1 MWSFHFFA
9 GCHFG
14 CEWYEADKV
23 DSSEALYAHT
33 TKYEYFIID
42 IGCLRIQKCTQA
54 DNG

>member
-1 MWSFHFFA
+1 MWSYHFFA

-14 CEWYEADKV
+14 CEWYEADKKDNNLGTEYPTV
-23 DSSEALYAHT
+23 LQ
-33 TKYEYFIID
+33 YFIID